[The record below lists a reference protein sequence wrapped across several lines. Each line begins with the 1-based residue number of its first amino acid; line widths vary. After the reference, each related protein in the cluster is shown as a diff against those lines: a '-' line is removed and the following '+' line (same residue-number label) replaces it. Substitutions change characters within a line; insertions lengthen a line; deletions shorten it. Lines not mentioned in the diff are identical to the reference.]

1 MAVGKK
7 VVSAFSGPADC
18 NSFDMITHLPNSKTI
33 KAEKTAE
40 REELESYYSEIRNL
54 RENKINSNK
63 AFEIF
68 KIVSNKYP
76 KDWLLSLEIAE
87 ILHLQK
93 SEKHFNEVLSHL
105 NNLKINRPEVSHLIT
120 NGLELFI

>member
-54 RENKINSNK
+54 RENKTNSNK
-63 AFEIF
+63 AIEIF

-105 NNLKINRPEVSHLIT
+105 NNLKANRPEVSHLIV
-120 NGLELFI
+120 NGLELFV

>member
-93 SEKHFNEVLSHL
+93 SEKYFNEVLSHL

>member
-18 NSFDMITHLPNSKTI
+18 SSFDLITHLPNSKTI
-33 KAEKTAE
+33 KAEKTPEKTA
-40 REELESYYSEIRNL
+40 LESFYSEIRQI
-54 RENKINSNK
+54 RETKMDAQK

-68 KIVSNKYP
+68 KIVSHKFPN
-76 KDWLLSLEIAE
+76 DWLLSLEIAE

-93 SEKHFNEVLSHL
+93 EENLLKEVLSHL
-105 NNLKINRPEVSHLIT
+105 TNLKISRPKVSLLIE
-120 NGLELFI
+120 NGLKLFA

>member
-1 MAVGKK
+1 

-105 NNLKINRPEVSHLIT
+105 KNIKANRPEVSHLIV

>member
-1 MAVGKK
+1 
-7 VVSAFSGPADC
+7 
-18 NSFDMITHLPNSKTI
+18 MITHLPNSKTI

-87 ILHLQK
+87 ILQLQK